1 MKFPKNYAFQL
12 QNNFV
17 TSQKSLLNVSFV
29 QKNEIMVSFK
39 FQHAFENEC
48 NLNGNFVLYFT
59 HRFFLSENF
68 FIFSRFFCC
77 WAFIFLANCKY
88 LCNPNTILNL
98 CIDYLTKNINIK
110 IKQKLVWKWRKR
122 PNFLEKIL
130 VYENFSMHSITYFL
144 FRY

>member
-12 QNNFV
+12 QNDFF

-29 QKNEIMVSFK
+29 QKNQIMVSFK

-59 HRFFLSENF
+59 HLLYFVNVF
-68 FIFSRFFCC
+68 FIFSRFLLLGIHFLGKLQ
-77 WAFIFLANCKY
+77 IFMQSKY
-88 LCNPNTILNL
+88 NLNL
-98 CIDYLTKNINIK
+98 CIDYFAKNIHIK
-110 IKQKLVWKWRKR
+110 LKQKLVQKMK
-122 PNFLEKIL
+122 EKTKYSWENSCLWEFFPCIL
-130 VYENFSMHSITYFL
+130 TYFL

>member
-1 MKFPKNYAFQL
+1 MIKQIKWSLAVRFIQYRRCGCSKQFWQIDIKALKFPKNYAFQL

-68 FIFSRFFCC
+68 FIFSRFFVVGHSFS
-77 WAFIFLANCKY
+77 WQIANIY
-88 LCNPNTILNL
+88 AIQ
-98 CIDYLTKNINIK
+98 IQFWIYA
-110 IKQKLVWKWRKR
+110 
-122 PNFLEKIL
+122 
-130 VYENFSMHSITYFL
+130 
-144 FRY
+144 